1 MTETGESQSQ
11 QLARNTAELLQ
22 ELRVAQAGV
31 QILFAFLLAVAFTT
45 PFGHTTDFQRFVY
58 GATMMCTTGAVAAF
72 TAPVAWHRLLFRQRR
87 RPEIV
92 RIGNVVA
99 VIGLALL
106 ATALTGVVL
115 LVFDVVFG
123 HVLAGVMSGLS
134 AVAFVLLWFLLPM
147 PFRRRADD

>member
-1 MTETGESQSQ
+1 
-11 QLARNTAELLQ
+11 
-22 ELRVAQAGV
+22 
-31 QILFAFLLAVAFTT
+31 
-45 PFGHTTDFQRFVY
+45 
-58 GATMMCTTGAVAAF
+58 MCTTGAVAAF